1 MIGVLVVE
9 WLGMMILVMGR
20 GHFYVFN
27 YVVYSGLEWAELRC
41 CLHLWFGS
49 GPCLGGFSLSLSLC
63 VCVVYVDIRF
73 RYRVEEYRLMTEVYS
88 NMIGIK
94 CVHVY
99 LCSRLESVKLD
110 KYSFQLLKLLKR

>member
-1 MIGVLVVE
+1 MLCTLGWNGLSYAVVCIYGSVLDHVWV
-9 WLGMMILVMGR
+9 
-20 GHFYVFN
+20 
-27 YVVYSGLEWAELRC
+27 A
-41 CLHLWFGS
+41 
-49 GPCLGGFSLSLSLC
+49 SLSLSVC

-94 CVHVY
+94 CVYVY